1 MNNMINAIAN
11 YTLNEVEQASH
22 DEFER
27 DILFKSYAVAYTAA
41 NFLQL
46 VIAAIL
52 AWVLPGKMS
61 FLSLLALVPLLAG
74 STVASAWLS
83 KHIAR
88 PQARRSWT
96 AMIVYFIPLIVM
108 LAGIAYNAYPPADG
122 SRSSYLIGAL
132 VGAGTALIL
141 TPFVRRLQ
149 NRRDQARLDAKL
161 ED

>member
-1 MNNMINAIAN
+1 MINAIAN
-11 YTLNEVEQASH
+11 YALNEIERASQ

-27 DILFKSYAVAYTAA
+27 HIFLKSYAVAYTSA

-52 AWVLPGKMS
+52 AWVLPGKLS
-61 FLSLLALVPLLAG
+61 FLSLLVLVPLLVG
-74 STVASAWLS
+74 STVASAWLRN
-83 KHIAR
+83 HVAR

-96 AMIVYFIPLIVM
+96 AMIVYFIPMIVM

-122 SRSSYLIGAL
+122 SRATYLIGAL
-132 VGAGTALIL
+132 VGSGTALIL
-141 TPFVRRLQ
+141 TPFLLRRQ

>member
-1 MNNMINAIAN
+1 MINAIAN
-11 YTLNEVEQASH
+11 YALNEVEQASH

-27 DILFKSYAVAYTAA
+27 DILFKSYAVAYTLA

-61 FLSLLALVPLLAG
+61 FLSLLVLVPLLAG

-96 AMIVYFIPLIVM
+96 AMIIYFIPMIVM
-108 LAGIAYNAYPPADG
+108 FAGIAYNAYPPADG
-122 SRSSYLIGAL
+122 SRSIYLIGAL

>member
-1 MNNMINAIAN
+1 MINAIAN

>member
-11 YTLNEVEQASH
+11 YALNEIERASQ

-27 DILFKSYAVAYTAA
+27 HIFLKSYAVAYTSA

-52 AWVLPGKMS
+52 AWVLPGKLS
-61 FLSLLALVPLLAG
+61 FLSLLVLVPLLVG
-74 STVASAWLS
+74 STVASAWLRN
-83 KHIAR
+83 HVAR

-96 AMIVYFIPLIVM
+96 AMIVYFIPMIVM

-122 SRSSYLIGAL
+122 SRATSHRSA
-132 VGAGTALIL
+132 
-141 TPFVRRLQ
+141 RRL
-149 NRRDQARLDAKL
+149 RHRPHPHPIPPSPPESPRPGSPRCQA
-161 ED
+161 